1 MPTYVLSDVDHSIT
15 RVLGSNDMND
25 ESVPIASDVIY
36 MEYYMSDYEQKEESS
51 VIWLIA

>member
-15 RVLGSNDMND
+15 SQVGSNDMND

-36 MEYYMSDYEQKEESS
+36 IEYKMSDYEQKEESS